1 MMRERLASLR
11 LRLWLLVLLALIPTI
26 FLMVYTAA
34 EQRHRAVREVQE
46 QALRMAHIVSSDQER
61 LIEGTRSLLSVLA
74 HVPEVQDRNPGECE
88 QFLSSLLQDNPLYS
102 VFGVANRLGDVIC
115 SAVPS
120 DDLINIADRAYFV
133 GTMVARDFAIGEFQ
147 IGRITSKAA
156 INFGYPIFDA
166 DGRVQAVVFA
176 GIDLAWLNRVVAAA
190 ELPKGALL
198 LVFDRNGVILASY
211 PPNPRAAVGKSE
223 GRNPLFLAMLAQGQ
237 GTAELQEFD
246 GTQRIFAFTGL
257 RGLPSAGYVSIGIP
271 QAVAY
276 APAKR
281 ALTRNLIGLGVV
293 GVLAL
298 GAAWVG
304 VELFLVR
311 HLQALLQAVKRLSK
325 GDLSARTGLPH
336 EPGEIHQLAAA
347 FDEMAASLEKHE
359 MQQHLEEDLRRHN
372 EALEEENRRVRAVN
386 QLKSEFVSLVS
397 HELHTPLTAIS
408 GYLDLLLEAHGTQT
422 PAKQQ
427 ERLEIIKRNTER
439 LVKLIDDLLDL
450 SRIESG
456 KVELR
461 TTALDI
467 IALITEVTSF
477 LQAQLEAKGQHL
489 SFDQTQ
495 TIPAVAGDAERV
507 RQILINLL
515 SNAHKYTP
523 QGGQIWVTAHAEDGW
538 VRIEV
543 RDNGIGLWPEE
554 QAHLFDKFFRAR
566 QPSGQGVEGTGLGL
580 PITRLLVEMHGG
592 QISVI
597 SAPGEG
603 STFSFTLPVADV
615 PRWKLRVE

>member
-1 MMRERLASLR
+1 MIRERLASLR

-26 FLMVYTAA
+26 LLMVYTAA
-34 EQRHRAVREVQE
+34 EQRRHAVRDVQE
-46 QALRMAHIVSSDQER
+46 QALRLAQLISSDQER

-74 HVPEVQDRNPGECE
+74 HVPEVQDRNPAECE
-88 QFLSSLLQDNPLYS
+88 RFLSTLLRDNPLYS

-120 DDLINIADRAYFV
+120 DDLVNIADRAYFV
-133 GTMVARDFAIGEFQ
+133 GTMVARDFAVGEFQ
-147 IGRITSKAA
+147 IGRVTGKAA

-176 GIDLAWLNRVVAAA
+176 GIDLGWLNRVMAAA

-211 PPNPRAAVGKSE
+211 PPNPRAEVGQSE
-223 GRNPLFLAMLAQGQ
+223 RRNPLFLAMLDQGQ
-237 GTAELQEFD
+237 GTTELQEF
-246 GTQRIFAFTGL
+246 GGSKRIFAFTSL

-271 QAVAY
+271 RTLAY
-276 APAKR
+276 APAR
-281 ALTRNLIGLGVV
+281 GALTRNLIGLGIV
-293 GVLAL
+293 GVLVL

-304 VELFLVR
+304 VELFIVR
-311 HLQALLQAVKRLSK
+311 QLQALLQGVKRLSK

-336 EPGEIHQLAAA
+336 APGELHQLAAA

-386 QLKSEFVSLVS
+386 QMKSDFVSLVS

-408 GYLDLLLEAHGTQT
+408 GYLDLLLEARGAQS
-422 PAKQQ
+422 PARQQ
-427 ERLEIIKRNTER
+427 ELLGIIKRNTDR
-439 LVKLIDDLLDL
+439 LVKMIDDLLDL

-461 TTALDI
+461 TAALDI
-467 IALITEVTSF
+467 IALISEVTSF
-477 LQAQLEAKGQHL
+477 LHPQLEAKGQHL
-489 SFDQTQ
+489 SFDRTQ
-495 TIPAVAGDAERV
+495 TVPAVAGDAERV

-523 QGGQIWVTAHAEDGW
+523 QGGQIWVTAQAENGE

-543 RDNGIGLWPEE
+543 RDNGIGLRPEE
-554 QAHLFDKFFRAR
+554 QAHLFDRFFRGR
-566 QPSGQGVEGTGLGL
+566 QPAGQGVVGTGLGL
-580 PITRLLVEMHGG
+580 PITRLLVELHGG
-592 QISVI
+592 RISVT
-597 SAPGEG
+597 STLGEG
-603 STFSFTLPVADV
+603 SVFSFTLPMADV
-615 PRWKLRVE
+615 PQR